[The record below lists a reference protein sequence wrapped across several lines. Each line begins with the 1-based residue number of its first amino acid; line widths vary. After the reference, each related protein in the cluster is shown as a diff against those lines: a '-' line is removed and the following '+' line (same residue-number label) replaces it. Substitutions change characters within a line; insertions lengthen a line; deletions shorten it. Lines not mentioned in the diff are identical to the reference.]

1 MFILNFNTLHKHGM
15 AGNSL
20 TKLWTKALSMS
31 KSWAEI
37 KCWKFY
43 TGKDK
48 TRDNEYNCTSFSRK
62 DPCQTDKTAQVH
74 KMATQLACASWM
86 LKVSN

>member
-1 MFILNFNTLHKHGM
+1 MFILNFDTLHKHGM

-20 TKLWTKALSMS
+20 TKLRTKSLSMS
-31 KSWAEI
+31 KSCAEI

-48 TRDNEYNCTSFSRK
+48 TRDNEYNYTSFCLIK
-62 DPCQTDKTAQVH
+62 LH
-74 KMATQLACASWM
+74 KFTKWLHNLLVRVEC
-86 LKVSN
+86 

>member
-20 TKLWTKALSMS
+20 TKSLSMS
-31 KSWAEI
+31 KSCAEI
-37 KCWKFY
+37 KCWKLY

-48 TRDNEYNCTSFSRK
+48 TRDNK

-74 KMATQLACASWM
+74 KMATQLACAS
-86 LKVSN
+86 